1 MLVTVDVEQIDRR
14 ITEIKLEIEK
24 LEGKIK
30 NLSFENNGL
39 ESLKAEIER
48 FSVKD
53 DNPTLQEE
61 IFHLLSIH
69 KKLTTLEITE
79 KLPKKNK
86 TSIASTLS
94 RLNKQGYLKRNNR
107 FWILKHTEEEK
118 ENSDHN
124 HFDLL
129 LSANKNKK
137 EAQ

>member
-24 LEGKIK
+24 LEGQIK
-30 NLSFENNGL
+30 NLSFENKGL
-39 ESLKAEIER
+39 DSLKAEIER

-94 RLNKQGYLKRNNR
+94 RLNKQGYLKRNSR
-107 FWILKHTEEEK
+107 FWMLKHTEEEK

>member
-24 LEGKIK
+24 LEGQIK
-30 NLSFENNGL
+30 NLSFENKGL
-39 ESLKAEIER
+39 DSLKAEIER

-69 KKLTTLEITE
+69 KKLTTLEITK

-94 RLNKQGYLKRNNR
+94 RLNKQGYLKRNSR
-107 FWILKHTEEEK
+107 FWMLKHTEEEK

>member
-69 KKLTTLEITE
+69 KKLTTLQRKI
-79 KLPKKNK
+79 KSSFPVNCVK
-86 TSIASTLS
+86 I
-94 RLNKQGYLKRNNR
+94 
-107 FWILKHTEEEK
+107 
-118 ENSDHN
+118 
-124 HFDLL
+124 DLHL
-129 LSANKNKK
+129 LIYIPFLT
-137 EAQ
+137 Q